1 MQKSPSC
8 GLERVKVYRANGA
21 PQDGGGQGIYAQA
34 FCAIRICRWKKTAD
48 STTRCCAKT
57 FTRVFA
63 YSEWQQLLKEGLTR
77 RGLTDF
83 HSRYKYLLM
92 AHNPVQYKPWAICW
106 AAWAAPTRRCLAPLF
121 QRVDGG
127 PEKMR
132 DPPHPHQRS
141 ASHQRLLETGNQR
154 RGQTGSATR
163 HWPVPPR
170 HRAIGGAADAAQ
182 AHFRQHPDPYI
193 AQQVYLQPHPK
204 ASACETPSDERPLD
218 SSASEDLGA
227 DFKKALDEGWLPIRE
242 VARQTGVNAITLRLG
257 ATLRPDRAAAH
268 AQGASTV
275 LDRTCARIL
284 TILTWLNRGVA
295 VSQVKQLLDT
305 PQDFSESAENDW
317 QRLRQTLLQAVAT
330 LSERTLDDTVNQAMA
345 LYPPRTLC
353 EQLLMPLL
361 TDLEQRWQGQFG
373 AQMERVFVY
382 SWLRS
387 KFGARIYH
395 NNRQLHTAP
404 LLLINHSDLPLEPHL
419 WLTAWLISSAD
430 CPVEVFDW
438 PLPAGELALAVDHLQ
453 PRGVLLYSSKAIT
466 PSQLPKL
473 FNGVSCPKMI
483 AGPTV
488 CIHHAELSVKTSEI
502 ADLYVAED
510 PLAAHQV
517 LVQRGLI

>member
-1 MQKSPSC
+1 M
-8 GLERVKVYRANGA
+8 
-21 PQDGGGQGIYAQA
+21 
-34 FCAIRICRWKKTAD
+34 
-48 STTRCCAKT
+48 
-57 FTRVFA
+57 
-63 YSEWQQLLKEGLTR
+63 
-77 RGLTDF
+77 
-83 HSRYKYLLM
+83 
-92 AHNPVQYKPWAICW
+92 
-106 AAWAAPTRRCLAPLF
+106 
-121 QRVDGG
+121 
-127 PEKMR
+127 
-132 DPPHPHQRS
+132 
-141 ASHQRLLETGNQR
+141 
-154 RGQTGSATR
+154 
-163 HWPVPPR
+163 
-170 HRAIGGAADAAQ
+170 
-182 AHFRQHPDPYI
+182 
-193 AQQVYLQPHPK
+193 K
-204 ASACETPSDERPLD
+204 APLD

-242 VARQTGVNAITLRLG
+242 VARQTGVNAITLRAWERRYGLIV
-257 ATLRPDRAAAH
+257 P
-268 AQGASTV
+268 Q
-275 LDRTCARIL
+275 RTPKGHRLFSAEHVQRIL

-305 PQDFSESAENDW
+305 PQEFSESTENDW

-330 LSERTLDDTVNQAMA
+330 LSERTLDDTVNQVMA

-361 TDLEQRWQGQFG
+361 ADLEQRWQGQFG

-453 PRGVLLYSSKAIT
+453 PRGVLLYSSKAIN

-473 FNGVSCPKMI
+473 FNGVSCPKII

-510 PLAAHQV
+510 PLTAHQV